1 MKSFVKKQL
10 RKRASL
16 GLPVLSPPRTG
27 ATANFQVREW
37 HLRWTH
43 YLSSA
48 TAPILGDLPG
58 PPCPAQCSY
67 LGSLTS
73 RRRMKSFASSL
84 VLLKYSSSKS

>member
-1 MKSFVKKQL
+1 M
-10 RKRASL
+10 
-16 GLPVLSPPRTG
+16 
-27 ATANFQVREW
+27 ANSQVREW
-37 HLRWTH
+37 HLRWTR

-58 PPCPAQCSY
+58 PPCLAQCSY

-84 VLLKYSSSKS
+84 VLLNYDFDEEYFSNTSSLVLLKYSSSKS